1 MFQCVNNLFQSYD
14 YNNLPIN
21 CNVVK
26 KHNTPDNAWIVIGKE
41 VFSIRKD
48 DTLLLNIFKNYY
60 GKDVKEF
67 ILKNE
72 IFKNIKIK
80 ISILEKLKER
90 KIGSLSQAPSAC
102 SKSSGSASGT
112 SPTGSR

>member
-21 CNVVK
+21 YDIIQ
-26 KHNTPDNAWIVIGKE
+26 KHNTSDNAWIIIGKE

-48 DTLLLNIFKNYY
+48 DSLLLDIFKNYY

-72 IFKNIKIK
+72 KFKNIKIK
-80 ISILEKLKER
+80 ILILEKLKER
-90 KIGSLSQAPSAC
+90 KIGSLSQAPY
-102 SKSSGSASGT
+102 
-112 SPTGSR
+112 SR

>member
-21 CNVVK
+21 CDIIK

-48 DTLLLNIFKNYY
+48 DTLLLDIFKNYY

-72 IFKNIKIK
+72 TFKNIKIK
-80 ISILEKLKER
+80 ISILERLKER
-90 KIGSLSQAPSAC
+90 KIGIMNE
-102 SKSSGSASGT
+102 
-112 SPTGSR
+112 